1 MTQRQA
7 SKLSILHTESST
19 GWGGQEIRILT
30 EAAGMIAR
38 GHKVVLI
45 TPPEAQ
51 IAPAAVKRGIPTV
64 TLPIGRK
71 NLKGFLAMRDYLK
84 QHGREFDIINTH
96 SSTDSWLVAVNC
108 ATLGGMP
115 PLVRTRHVST
125 PVNNKASTR
134 WLYQKATTHMVTT
147 GEALRHTLHE
157 VNGIDLDRMTSV
169 RTGIDL
175 DYYKPLAND
184 AHGDKAAMRAKLNVP
199 NKPTIGI
206 LATLR
211 DWKGHDDLI
220 DAFALLKDE
229 FPEWQILVIGDGPR
243 RPDIERRCMDLG
255 LADRILLVGNQDN
268 VPEWLNCLDLFVLP
282 SFGDEGVPQGLMQA
296 MACGVP
302 AISTPIGAIG
312 EALQDGQT
320 GLMTPPRDVPK
331 LAENLRR
338 LMDHDQLRRKFA
350 DASLAYSR
358 NFGIDIMLD
367 RMDTAF
373 RQAIAETGGR

>member
-1 MTQRQA
+1 MQT
-7 SKLSILHTESST
+7 LSILHTESSN

-38 GHKVVLI
+38 GHKVVLV

-51 IAPAAVKRGIPTV
+51 IAPAAIKRGIPTV

-71 NLKGFLAMRDYLK
+71 NFTGFMTMRRYLK
-84 QHGREFDIINTH
+84 QHGHEFDVINTH
-96 SSTDSWLVAVNC
+96 SSTDSWLVAANC
-108 ATLGGMP
+108 TTLCGMP
-115 PLVRTRHVST
+115 PLVRTRHVSS
-125 PVNNKASTR
+125 PVNAKASTR
-134 WLYQKATTHMVTT
+134 WLYQTATTHVVTT
-147 GEALRHTLHE
+147 GEALRSTLNQ
-157 VNGIDLDRMTSV
+157 VNGYDLNRMTSV

-175 DYYKPLAND
+175 NYYKPL
-184 AHGDKAAMRAKLNVP
+184 DKAAVRAKLKVAD
-199 NKPTIGI
+199 KPTIGI

-220 DAFALLKDE
+220 DAFASIKDE
-229 FPEWQILVIGDGPR
+229 FPDWQILVIGDGPR
-243 RPDIERRCMDLG
+243 WGDIERRRASHG
-255 LADRILLVGNQDN
+255 LEDRIIMVGNQDN
-268 VPEWLNCLDLFVLP
+268 VPEWLSCLDLFVLP
-282 SFGDEGVPQGLMQA
+282 SYGDEGVPQGLMQA

-320 GLMTPPRDVPK
+320 GLMTPPRDVHK
-331 LAENLRR
+331 LAESLRC
-338 LMDHDQLRRKFA
+338 LMGNPQLRQQFA

-367 RMDTAF
+367 RMDQAF
-373 RQAIAETGGR
+373 RQAIAETSGK

>member
-1 MTQRQA
+1 MTDK
-7 SKLSILHTESST
+7 KLSILHTESST

-38 GHKVVLI
+38 GHKVVLV

-51 IAPAAVKRGIPTV
+51 IAPAAIKRGIPTV
-64 TLPIGRK
+64 TLPMGRK
-71 NLKGFLAMRDYLK
+71 NFKGFMAMRQYLK
-84 QHGREFDIINTH
+84 QHGHEFDVINTH
-96 SSTDSWLVAVNC
+96 SSTDSWLVAANC
-108 ATLGGMP
+108 ATMAGMP

-147 GEALRHTLHE
+147 GEALRSTLNQ
-157 VNGIDLDRMTSV
+157 VNGIALDRMTSV

-175 DYYKPLAND
+175 SYYKPL
-184 AHGDKAAMRAKLNVP
+184 DKAAMRAKLNVP

-220 DAFALLKDE
+220 DAFASLKNE
-229 FPEWQILVIGDGPR
+229 FPDWQILVIGDGPR
-243 RPDIERRCMDLG
+243 WGDIERRRAAHG
-255 LADRILLVGNQDN
+255 LEDRIIMVGNQDN

-338 LMDHDQLRRKFA
+338 LMGKEQLRQQFA

-367 RMDTAF
+367 RMDKAF
-373 RQAIAETGGR
+373 RQAIAEAK

>member
-1 MTQRQA
+1 MTKKMQT
-7 SKLSILHTESST
+7 LSILHTESST

-38 GHKVVLI
+38 GHKVVLV
-45 TPPEAQ
+45 TPPDAQ

-71 NLKGFLAMRDYLK
+71 NVKGFMVMRQYLK
-84 QHGREFDIINTH
+84 QHGHEFDVINTH
-96 SSTDSWLVAVNC
+96 SSTDSWLVAANC
-108 ATLGGMP
+108 ATLSAMP
-115 PLVRTRHVST
+115 PLVRTRHVSS
-125 PVNNKASTR
+125 PVNTKASTR
-134 WLYQKATTHMVTT
+134 WLYQTATTHVVTT
-147 GEALRHTLHE
+147 GEALRSTLNQ
-157 VNGIDLDRMTSV
+157 VNGYDLDRMTSV

-175 DYYKPLAND
+175 NYYKPLN
-184 AHGDKAAMRAKLNVP
+184 KAAMRAKLNVAD
-199 NKPTIGI
+199 KPTIGI

-211 DWKGHDDLI
+211 DWKGHDDLV
-220 DAFALLKDE
+220 DAFASIKDE

-243 RPDIERRCMDLG
+243 WGDIERRRASHG
-255 LADRILLVGNQDN
+255 LEDRIIMVGNQDN
-268 VPEWLNCLDLFVLP
+268 VPEWLSCLDLFVLP
-282 SFGDEGVPQGLMQA
+282 SYGDEGVPQGLMQA

-338 LMDHDQLRRKFA
+338 LMGDVQLRQQFA

-367 RMDTAF
+367 RMDKAF
-373 RQAIAETGGR
+373 RQAIAETSGR

>member
-71 NLKGFLAMRDYLK
+71 NLKGFLAMRGYLK
-84 QHGREFDIINTH
+84 QHGREFDVINTH

-147 GEALRHTLHE
+147 GEALRSTLNQ
-157 VNGIDLDRMTSV
+157 VNGIALDRMTSV

-175 DYYKPLAND
+175 DYYKPLVN
-184 AHGDKAAMRAKLNVP
+184 GDKAAMRAKLNVP

-243 RPDIERRCMDLG
+243 RPDIGRRCKDLG

-338 LMDHDQLRRKFA
+338 LMGNDQLRRKFA

-367 RMDTAF
+367 SMDKAF

>member
-1 MTQRQA
+1 MTEQ
-7 SKLSILHTESST
+7 KLSILHTESST

-38 GHKVVLI
+38 GHKVVLV
-45 TPPEAQ
+45 TPPQAQ
-51 IAPAAVKRGIPTV
+51 IAPAAIKRGIPTV
-64 TLPIGRK
+64 TLPVGRK
-71 NLKGFLAMRDYLK
+71 NLKGFMAMRDYLK
-84 QHGREFDIINTH
+84 LHGREFDVINTH
-96 SSTDSWLVAVNC
+96 SSTDSWLVAANC
-108 ATLGGMP
+108 ATLSGMP

-134 WLYQKATTHMVTT
+134 WLYQKATAHMVTT
-147 GEALRHTLHE
+147 GEALRSTLNQ
-157 VNGIDLDRMTSV
+157 VNGIPLDRMTSV

-184 AHGDKAAMRAKLNVP
+184 GKAAMRSKLNVP

-220 DAFALLKDE
+220 EAFALLKDE
-229 FPEWQILVIGDGPR
+229 FPAWQILVIGDGPR
-243 RPDIERRCMDLG
+243 WGDIEHRRAAYG
-255 LADRILLVGNQDN
+255 LEDRIIMVGNQDN

-302 AISTPIGAIG
+302 GISTPIGAIG

-338 LMDHDQLRRKFA
+338 LMNDDQLRQQFA
-350 DASLAYSR
+350 EAALTYSR

-367 RMDTAF
+367 RMDKAF

>member
-1 MTQRQA
+1 MTDK
-7 SKLSILHTESST
+7 KLSILHTESST

-38 GHKVVLI
+38 GHKVVLV
-45 TPPEAQ
+45 TPPEAE

-71 NLKGFLAMRDYLK
+71 NLQGLKAMRQYLK
-84 QHGREFDIINTH
+84 QHGHEFDVINTH
-96 SSTDSWLVAVNC
+96 SSTDSWLVAASC
-108 ATLGGMP
+108 ATLSGMP

-147 GEALRHTLHE
+147 GEALRSTLNL
-157 VNGIDLDRMTSV
+157 VNGIALDRMTSV

-175 DYYKPLAND
+175 NYYKPL
-184 AHGDKAAMRAKLNVP
+184 DKTAMRAKLNVA

-220 DAFALLKDE
+220 DAFALIKDE
-229 FPEWQILVIGDGPR
+229 FPDWQILVIGNGPR
-243 RPDIERRCMDLG
+243 WGDIERRRASHG
-255 LADRILLVGNQDN
+255 LDDRIIMVGNQDN

-338 LMDHDQLRRKFA
+338 LMGNTQLRQQFA
-350 DASLAYSR
+350 EASLAYSR

-367 RMDTAF
+367 RMDRAF
-373 RQAIAETGGR
+373 RQAIVETKAKTNRR

>member
-1 MTQRQA
+1 MTDK
-7 SKLSILHTESST
+7 KLSILHTESST

-38 GHKVVLI
+38 GHKVVLV
-45 TPPEAQ
+45 TPPEAE

-71 NLKGFLAMRDYLK
+71 NLQGLKAMRQYLK
-84 QHGREFDIINTH
+84 QHGHEFDVINTH
-96 SSTDSWLVAVNC
+96 SSTDSWLIAASC
-108 ATLGGMP
+108 ATLKGMP

-147 GEALRHTLHE
+147 GEALRSTLNL
-157 VNGIDLDRMTSV
+157 VNGIALDRMTSV

-175 DYYKPLAND
+175 NYYKPL
-184 AHGDKAAMRAKLNVP
+184 DKMAMRAKLNVA

-220 DAFALLKDE
+220 DAFALIKDE
-229 FPEWQILVIGDGPR
+229 FPDWQILVIGNGPR
-243 RPDIERRCMDLG
+243 WGDIERRRASHG
-255 LADRILLVGNQDN
+255 LDDRIIMVGNQDN

-338 LMDHDQLRRKFA
+338 LMGNTQLRQQFA
-350 DASLAYSR
+350 EASLAYSR

-367 RMDTAF
+367 RMDMAF
-373 RQAIAETGGR
+373 RQAIAETKAKTSRR

>member
-1 MTQRQA
+1 MTHTTPT
-7 SKLSILHTESST
+7 KLSILHTESST

-38 GHKVVLI
+38 GHKVVLV

-51 IAPAAVKRGIPTV
+51 IAPAAIKRGIPTV
-64 TLPIGRK
+64 TLPIARK
-71 NLKGFLAMRDYLK
+71 NLQGFLAMRQYLK
-84 QHGREFDIINTH
+84 QHGHEFDVINTH
-96 SSTDSWLVAVNC
+96 SSTDSWLVAANC
-108 ATLGGMP
+108 ATLSGMP

-125 PVNNKASTR
+125 PVNNKSSTR
-134 WLYQKATTHMVTT
+134 WLYQKATAHMVTT
-147 GEALRHTLHE
+147 GEALRSTLNQ
-157 VNGIDLDRMTSV
+157 VNGIPLNRMTSV

-175 DYYKPLAND
+175 SYYKPLD
-184 AHGDKAAMRAKLNVP
+184 RQAMRAKLNVAD
-199 NKPTIGI
+199 KPTIGI

-220 DAFALLKDE
+220 DAFAMLKDE
-229 FPEWQILVIGDGPR
+229 FPDWQILVIGDGPR
-243 RPDIERRCMDLG
+243 WGDIERRRASHG
-255 LADRILLVGNQDN
+255 LDDRIIMVGNQDN
-268 VPEWLNCLDLFVLP
+268 VPEWLNCLDLFALP

-320 GLMTPPRDVPK
+320 GLMTPPRNVPK
-331 LAENLRR
+331 LSGNLRR
-338 LMDHDQLRRKFA
+338 LMGDAALRQQFA
-350 DASLAYSR
+350 EASLAYSR

-367 RMDTAF
+367 RMDQAF
-373 RQAIAETGGR
+373 RQAIATASKR

>member
-1 MTQRQA
+1 MTDK
-7 SKLSILHTESST
+7 KLAILHTESST

-38 GHKVVLI
+38 GHKVVLV
-45 TPPEAQ
+45 TPPEAE
-51 IAPAAVKRGIPTV
+51 IAPAAIKRGIPTV

-71 NLKGFLAMRDYLK
+71 NLKGLKAMRQYLK
-84 QHGREFDIINTH
+84 QHGREFDVINTH
-96 SSTDSWLVAVNC
+96 SSTDSWLVAANC
-108 ATLGGMP
+108 ATLKGMP

-147 GEALRHTLHE
+147 GEALRSTLHQD
-157 VNGIDLDRMTSV
+157 NGIALDRMTSV

-175 DYYKPLAND
+175 NYYKPL
-184 AHGDKAAMRAKLNVP
+184 DKAAMRAKLNVAD
-199 NKPTIGI
+199 KPTIGI

-211 DWKGHDDLI
+211 DWKGHDDLV
-220 DAFALLKDE
+220 DAFASIKDE
-229 FPEWQILVIGDGPR
+229 FPDWQILVIGDGPR
-243 RPDIERRCMDLG
+243 WGDIERRRASHG
-255 LADRILLVGNQDN
+255 LEDRIIMVGNQDN

-331 LAENLRR
+331 LAENLRH
-338 LMDHDQLRRKFA
+338 LMGNAQLRQQYA
-350 DASLAYSR
+350 EAALAYSR

-367 RMDTAF
+367 RMDKAF
-373 RQAIAETGGR
+373 RQAIAEAK

>member
-1 MTQRQA
+1 MNN
-7 SKLSILHTESST
+7 KPLSILHTESST

-38 GHKVVLI
+38 GHKVVLV

-84 QHGREFDIINTH
+84 QHGHEFDVINTH
-96 SSTDSWLVAVNC
+96 SSTDSWLVAANC
-108 ATLGGMP
+108 ATLRGTP

-125 PVNNKASTR
+125 PVNNKPSTR

-157 VNGIDLDRMTSV
+157 VNGMDLNSMTSV

-175 DYYKPLAND
+175 SYYKPLGN
-184 AHGDKAAMRAKLNVP
+184 GDKTAARDKLNVP
-199 NKPTIGI
+199 NNPTIGI

-229 FPEWQILVIGDGPR
+229 FPDWQILVIGDGPR
-243 RPDIERRCMDLG
+243 RPDIQRRCADLG
-255 LADRILLVGNQDN
+255 LTDRIHLVGNQDN
-268 VPEWLNCLDLFVLP
+268 VPEWLNCLDIFVLP

-331 LAENLRR
+331 LAENLRL
-338 LMDHDQLRRKFA
+338 LMGDDQLRRKFA

-367 RMDTAF
+367 RMDKAF
-373 RQAIAETGGR
+373 RQAIAETGSR